1 MAVTPL
7 GRRCVR
13 PLFTRGDDSVQTDLQ
28 AIREMVSG
36 ANLTAKVQ
44 QTVLLQLD
52 SLPNLYSELNRT
64 YESRFADRIAGSV
77 QGIVR
82 ILAAK
87 DAGAEALQLAEA
99 IVNRMRAMHNRHG
112 IAVALKAP
120 PAVKTTRKKKSA

>member
-1 MAVTPL
+1 M
-7 GRRCVR
+7 
-13 PLFTRGDDSVQTDLQ
+13 QTDLQ

-77 QGIVR
+77 QGIMR

-87 DAGAEALQLAEA
+87 DAGAEALQLADA
-99 IVNRMRAMHNRHG
+99 IVNRMRAMHDRHG

>member
-1 MAVTPL
+1 
-7 GRRCVR
+7 
-13 PLFTRGDDSVQTDLQ
+13 
-28 AIREMVSG
+28 
-36 ANLTAKVQ
+36 
-44 QTVLLQLD
+44 
-52 SLPNLYSELNRT
+52 
-64 YESRFADRIAGSV
+64 
-77 QGIVR
+77 VR